1 MSNHIRTLG
10 VIPAR
15 YASTRL
21 PAKPLVDLLGKPMIQ
36 RVYERARMARSLD
49 QVVVATDD
57 ERIASVV
64 RSFGGT
70 AIMTSPDL
78 RSGTDRM
85 AAVAEQM
92 PADLYVNVQGDEPL
106 IDPAMIDQA
115 VRLMDEDP
123 SAQVG
128 TLARRITSVDD
139 LRSPSVVKVV
149 MEHTGRARYFSR
161 SPIPFVR
168 DEPSPERWLE
178 RHEFYKHIGLYVFR
192 GEFLKTYVNLPQSK
206 LELAEGLEQLRV
218 IENGYAI
225 RVGVTDLDSIPIDTP
240 QDVERVTRLLRA
252 QAT

>member
-1 MSNHIRTLG
+1 MSDRIRTLG

-21 PAKPLVDLLGKPMIQ
+21 PAKPLVDLVGKPMIQ
-36 RVYERARMARSLD
+36 RVYEQARKAKSLD
-49 QVVVATDD
+49 RVAVATDD

-64 RSFGGT
+64 RAFGGT
-70 AIMTSPDL
+70 AIMTSPEI

-85 AAVAEQM
+85 AAVAEQI

-115 VRLMDEDP
+115 VQLLVDDP

-128 TLARRITSVDD
+128 TLVRRILSVED
-139 LRSPSVVKVV
+139 LRNPSVVKVV
-149 MEHTGRARYFSR
+149 IERNGHARYFSR

-168 DEPSPERWLE
+168 DEPSMERWLA

-192 GEFLKTYVNLPQSK
+192 GAFLRTYVNLPQSK
-206 LELAEGLEQLRV
+206 LETAEGLEQLRV
-218 IENGYAI
+218 IENGYTI
-225 RVGVTDLDSIPIDTP
+225 RVGVTDLDSVPIDTP
-240 QDVERVTRLLRA
+240 QDVERVIRLLRA